1 MTIDQDALEAA
12 AKAIYDG
19 WHGLAG
25 RSRTS
30 RHLPWEAAP
39 EATRQGFRLDARAAV
54 TAYLAALQE
63 THALVPRE
71 ATVGM
76 FRALTNS
83 WHSKEEA
90 VTWSLGTFA
99 EDYRAMIDA
108 APPAAQ
114 EKK

>member
-1 MTIDQDALEAA
+1 MTHPHPRALEAA
-12 AKAIYDG
+12 ARAVCEIDCDDPWDEAIDSER
-19 WHGLAG
+19 A
-25 RSRTS
+25 
-30 RHLPWEAAP
+30 HLRWI
-39 EATRQGFRLDARAAV
+39 ARAAV
-54 TAYLAALQE
+54 TAYLDALQE

-76 FRALTNS
+76 FHALTNS

-114 EKK
+114 EPRP

>member
-1 MTIDQDALEAA
+1 MTHPHDRALEATA
-12 AKAIYDG
+12 RAMIDMSALG
-19 WHGLAG
+19 SWH
-25 RSRTS
+25 
-30 RHLPWEAAP
+30 
-39 EATRQGFRLDARAAV
+39 RLDNPEKSAALDQARAAV
-54 TAYLAALQE
+54 SAYLAALQE